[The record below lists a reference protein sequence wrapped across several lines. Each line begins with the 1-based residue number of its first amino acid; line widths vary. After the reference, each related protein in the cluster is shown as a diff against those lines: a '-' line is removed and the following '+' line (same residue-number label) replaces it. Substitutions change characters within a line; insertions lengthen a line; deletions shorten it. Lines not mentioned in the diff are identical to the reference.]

1 MIMKKKPIRKKLLE
15 TKVLQEWSGV
25 SIYTQTHYDHNNP
38 PPKVIQGYKFN
49 MPRKPKYFNH
59 VNIFY
64 QKSQTETLYSFF
76 YHSLWFKAKIQL
88 SYQLLHVELKLRKKH
103 IK

>member
-1 MIMKKKPIRKKLLE
+1 MMIMKKKPIRKKLLE

-64 QKSQTETLYSFF
+64 QKSQTLQLFLSFLMIQSQDSTQLPTIACGTETEK
-76 YHSLWFKAKIQL
+76 KA
-88 SYQLLHVELKLRKKH
+88 Y
-103 IK
+103 